1 MSEKVVNEQAEN
13 ISRVAY
19 VFGVLE
25 GQGKIKVEVSS
36 NDDLYE
42 IWNSIYEDWGNFK
55 DIQNKDEE
63 GYIVGYAQRVLLER
77 YGVVNSK

>member
-1 MSEKVVNEQAEN
+1 VSEKVVNEQAEN
-13 ISRVAY
+13 ISRVGY

-25 GQGKIKVEVSS
+25 GQGRIKVEVSS

-42 IWNSIYEDWGNFK
+42 IWSSIYEDWGNFK
-55 DIQNKDEE
+55 DIQNEDEE

-77 YGVVNSK
+77 YGIVNSK